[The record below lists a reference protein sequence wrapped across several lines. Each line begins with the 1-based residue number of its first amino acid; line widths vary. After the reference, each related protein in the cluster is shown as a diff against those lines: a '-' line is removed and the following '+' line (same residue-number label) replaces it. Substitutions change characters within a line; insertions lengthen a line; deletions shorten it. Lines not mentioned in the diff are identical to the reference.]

1 VVRSLEV
8 IGEAARSIP
17 DELRARAPSV
27 PWTYMAGTRNKLIHE
42 YFGVDLR
49 IVWVVIQDELPPLK
63 PEIERLAETLNG
75 TG

>member
-1 VVRSLEV
+1 MVRSLEV

-42 YFGVDLR
+42 YFGIDLDIIWQTIEEDLR
-49 IVWVVIQDELPPLK
+49 PLEVVIQSIVDDLFDK
-63 PEIERLAETLNG
+63 
-75 TG
+75 